1 MKIIEYV
8 MKCFLSLIEEM
19 KNIENSGMKSFRS
32 YCISYMI
39 CKRYGIDVTNFD
51 FSKLPSKISNIKEPK
66 EVRAEIE
73 KIRKNYEDINSR
85 ISDYFVKNNKEKNK
99 SNPER

>member
-1 MKIIEYV
+1 

-66 EVRAEIE
+66 EVRAETE

>member
-19 KNIENSGMKSFRS
+19 KNIENSDMKSFRS

-73 KIRKNYEDINSR
+73 KIRKKSFR
-85 ISDYFVKNNKEKNK
+85 I
-99 SNPER
+99 R